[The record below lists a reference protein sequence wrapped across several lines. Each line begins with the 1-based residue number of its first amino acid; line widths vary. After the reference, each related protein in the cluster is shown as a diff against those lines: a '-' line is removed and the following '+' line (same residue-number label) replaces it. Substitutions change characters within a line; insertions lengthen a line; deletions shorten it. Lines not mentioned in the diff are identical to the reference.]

1 MKNLPNILTVLRM
14 ILALVFV
21 VLMTQRGLTAMILAA
36 VVFLIASL
44 TDFYDGYLAKKKNL
58 ISNFG
63 AIMDPIADKFLIL
76 IAFFIF
82 VQMRIIPGWMFLL
95 IFLREVLV
103 TASRLK
109 ALRKGRVL
117 SAEKAGKWKTVSQI
131 AVIYLIL
138 LFIVLRETNYFLSW
152 SDQILQGWSWG
163 IHLVMLVTVFLT
175 VFSGLSYFRNYRKFF
190 YAQ

>member
-95 IFLREVLV
+95 IFLR
-103 TASRLK
+103 
-109 ALRKGRVL
+109 
-117 SAEKAGKWKTVSQI
+117 
-131 AVIYLIL
+131 
-138 LFIVLRETNYFLSW
+138 
-152 SDQILQGWSWG
+152 
-163 IHLVMLVTVFLT
+163 
-175 VFSGLSYFRNYRKFF
+175 
-190 YAQ
+190 

>member
-1 MKNLPNILTVLRM
+1 M